1 MQNLLSLW
9 LNARAQNT
17 HGGQVQ
23 RPRQMTHYQVA
34 SKVST
39 KKNVSSKCPKQRCW
53 NLATYCSICN
63 KRPWGCLQPPLP
75 LYVKCLNE
83 VEKAFF
89 YIFLMIPSSFHQYT
103 FLSHRA
109 CPADMLAL
117 EGAGLTLWK
126 GFFPCEKR
134 IALGNDEAL
143 GYYRRPVDW
152 SICSS

>member
-1 MQNLLSLW
+1 MQNFLSLW
-9 LNARAQNT
+9 LNAGAQIT

-53 NLATYCSICN
+53 SLATFCSICN

-75 LYVKCLNE
+75 LYIKCLNE
-83 VEKAFF
+83 PKKAFF
-89 YIFLMIPSSFHQYT
+89 YLFLMIPTSFHQYT

-109 CPADMLAL
+109 CPADMLTL
-117 EGAGLTLWK
+117 DDTGMTLWK
-126 GFFPCEKR
+126 GFFHMWKANCFGQR
-134 IALGNDEAL
+134 
-143 GYYRRPVDW
+143 W
-152 SICSS
+152 SPGILSPPNGLKHM